1 MAHAT
6 SLAAPRALAYPQN
19 QPAQPLAKSP
29 ATTPAKSPAMARV
42 QAAVAPRR
50 GFFTRLFDAVAEARM
65 RQAEREIARYFAGGV
80 KFTDE
85 AEREIERRFL
95 SYPPR

>member
-29 ATTPAKSPAMARV
+29 AMARV
-42 QAAVAPRR
+42 QAAVAPRP
-50 GFFTRLFDAVAEARM
+50 GFFTRLFDAIAEARM